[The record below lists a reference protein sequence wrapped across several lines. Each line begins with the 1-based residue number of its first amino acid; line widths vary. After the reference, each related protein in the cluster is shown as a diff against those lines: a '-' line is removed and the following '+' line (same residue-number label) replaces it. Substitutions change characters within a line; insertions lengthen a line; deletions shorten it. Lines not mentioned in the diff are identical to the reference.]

1 MIGSS
6 REWNMPPIDL
16 NPLYQQ
22 MGQVLQGLRA
32 LSESIEIRAAQT
44 EKLHDLLRLDLTIL
58 RRDQKDLEEKLDC
71 VICVMQHDLGG
82 IRTEAQAHAGEIA
95 QLAHAV
101 QELRRPVAEIIAL
114 RSRAAG
120 LILGLGVFGSALGW
134 LVEPVY
140 RWFMEHHDFK

>member
-1 MIGSS
+1 MTQA
-6 REWNMPPIDL
+6 DL

-22 MGQVLQGLRA
+22 MGEVLQGLRA
-32 LSESIEIRAAQT
+32 LSELIEIRASQA
-44 EKLHDLLRLDLTIL
+44 EKLHDLLRLDFAVL
-58 RRDQKDLEEKLDC
+58 RQDHKDLEEKLEC

-82 IRTEAQAHAGEIA
+82 IRAEGLAHAGEIA
-95 QLAHAV
+95 QLAHAIK
-101 QELRRPVAEIIAL
+101 ELRRPVTEIIAL

-120 LILGLGVFGSALGW
+120 LILGLGVFGSAVGW